1 MLDSIMQWVSGV
13 TVFEFS
19 RLIVAIPVTL
29 FVLYCLWWLAVEA
42 LDSFV
47 NRRLVELYKQKDNL
61 WLGVND
67 AYDNYEDLSEKVW
80 DYEETKFK
88 LKVAMK
94 DIEAL
99 EEFLL
104 GEYEPIR
111 DENIKGVYK
120 TYTLD
125 DITYGKY
132 LYDKVNDEICHVI
145 GWGVGANE
153 NRLQLRYE
161 SNNWEKVSSVNIS
174 NLKEFRNRFYVIQPE
189 ERNSAGYVKEYIQE
203 HLGITDK

>member
-1 MLDSIMQWVSGV
+1 MLGLLEVLGAVAVIVFVGLVLWGLYWLSINLLS
-13 TVFEFS
+13 
-19 RLIVAIPVTL
+19 
-29 FVLYCLWWLAVEA
+29 
-42 LDSFV
+42 DFV
-47 NRRLVELYKQKDNL
+47 NRRLVKLYKQKDNL

-67 AYDNYEDLSEKVW
+67 AYDNYEALSEKVW

-104 GEYEPIR
+104 GEYEPIQ
-111 DENIKGVYK
+111 DENIKGVYSS
-120 TYTLD
+120 YTLD

-161 SNNWEKVSSVNIS
+161 SNNWEKVCSVNIS
-174 NLKEFRNRFYVIQPE
+174 SLKDFRNRFYVIQPE

-203 HLGITDK
+203 HLGSIE